1 MGEKARDFLKKNI
14 GYMVVGLVSAIYIAT
29 SVITMGKT
37 GKTIGEIMADG
48 AIVLFLGVFINR
60 IFDLQGMMN
69 GEREERV
76 QDTIRMHGEAVV
88 RISPYLDRLDGWC
101 DEKNA
106 EALKMQRTKI
116 LAGEGMRYDDY
127 FDERGGAKTF
137 VVNKD
142 RLKDKFLRGDEIKR
156 LRCFRKALRLKLTPL
171 TASGLTS
178 EGGKKQ
184 DPYYLGR
191 TKSQYERGA
200 TISDVITKVIIA
212 CLFGYYG
219 AELVQDFSYADLIWK
234 ALQIGIFFITGVIK
248 MYQSYMFVVDE
259 YRGRIVK
266 KIDNLQMFENYI
278 NSEKITEVEENGVEQ
293 QV

>member
-1 MGEKARDFLKKNI
+1 MGEKAREFLKKNI

-37 GKTIGEIMADG
+37 GKTFGEIVADG
-48 AIVLFLGVFINR
+48 AIVLFLGMFINR

-69 GEREERV
+69 GDREVRV
-76 QDTIRMHGEAVV
+76 QETIRLHGEAVV
-88 RISPYLDRLDGWC
+88 RISPYLDRLDKWC
-101 DEKNA
+101 EDKND

-116 LAGEGMRYDDY
+116 LASEGMRYDVY
-127 FDERGGAKTF
+127 FDEKGGAKPF
-137 VVNKD
+137 FVNKD
-142 RLKDKFLRGDEIKR
+142 RLKDKFLRADEIKR

-266 KIDNLQMFENYI
+266 KIDNLQKFENYI
-278 NSEKITEVEENGVEQ
+278 NSKKTTEVEENGVEQ
-293 QV
+293 

>member
-37 GKTIGEIMADG
+37 GKTFGEIMADG
-48 AIVLFLGVFINR
+48 AVVLFLGVFVNR

-69 GEREERV
+69 GDREERV
-76 QDTIRMHGEAVV
+76 QETIRLHGEAVV
-88 RISPYLDRLDGWC
+88 RVSPYLDRLDKWC
-101 DEKNA
+101 EEKNE

-116 LAGEGMRYDDY
+116 LASEGMRYDDY
-127 FDERGGAKTF
+127 FDEKGGAKLF

-234 ALQIGIFFITGVIK
+234 ALQIGIFFIAGVIK

>member
-37 GKTIGEIMADG
+37 GKTFGEIMADG
-48 AIVLFLGVFINR
+48 AVVLFLGVFVNR

-69 GEREERV
+69 GDREERV
-76 QDTIRMHGEAVV
+76 QETIRLHGEAVV
-88 RISPYLDRLDGWC
+88 RVSPYLDRLDKWC
-101 DEKNA
+101 EEKNE

-116 LAGEGMRYDDY
+116 LASEGMRYDDY
-127 FDERGGAKTF
+127 FDEKGGAKLF

-293 QV
+293 

>member
-14 GYMVVGLVSAIYIAT
+14 GYMIVGLLSAIYIAT

-37 GKTIGEIMADG
+37 GKTFGEIMADG
-48 AIVLFLGVFINR
+48 AVVLFLGVFINR

-88 RISPYLDRLDGWC
+88 RVSPYLDRLDGWC

-106 EALKMQRTKI
+106 KALKMQRTKI

-127 FDERGGAKTF
+127 FDDKGGAKTF

-142 RLKDKFLRGDEIKR
+142 RLKDKYLRGDEIKR
-156 LRCFRKALRLKLTPL
+156 LRCYRKALRLKLTPL

-200 TISDVITKVIIA
+200 TISDVVTKVIIA

-248 MYQSYMFVVDE
+248 MYQSYMFIVDE
-259 YRGRIVK
+259 YRGRIIK
-266 KIDNLQMFENYI
+266 KIDNLQKFENHI
-278 NSEKITEVEENGVEQ
+278 NSEKVTEVEENGVEQ
-293 QV
+293 

>member
-37 GKTIGEIMADG
+37 GKTFGESMADG
-48 AIVLFLGVFINR
+48 AVVLFLGVFVNR

-69 GEREERV
+69 GDREERV
-76 QDTIRMHGEAVV
+76 QETIRLHGEAVV
-88 RISPYLDRLDGWC
+88 RVSPYLDRLDKWC
-101 DEKNA
+101 EEKNE

-116 LAGEGMRYDDY
+116 LASEGMRYDDY
-127 FDERGGAKTF
+127 FDEKGGAKLF

>member
-1 MGEKARDFLKKNI
+1 MGEKAREFLKKNI

-37 GKTIGEIMADG
+37 GKTFGEIVADG
-48 AIVLFLGVFINR
+48 AIVLFLGMFINR

-69 GEREERV
+69 GDREVRV
-76 QDTIRMHGEAVV
+76 QETIRLHGEAVV
-88 RISPYLDRLDGWC
+88 RISPYLDRLDKWC
-101 DEKNA
+101 EDKND

-116 LAGEGMRYDDY
+116 LASEGMRYDVY
-127 FDERGGAKTF
+127 FDEKGGAKPF
-137 VVNKD
+137 FVNKD
-142 RLKDKFLRGDEIKR
+142 RLKDKFLRVDEIKR

-266 KIDNLQMFENYI
+266 KIDNLQKFENYI
-278 NSEKITEVEENGVEQ
+278 NFEKTTEVEENGVEQ
-293 QV
+293 

>member
-37 GKTIGEIMADG
+37 GKTFGEIMADG
-48 AIVLFLGVFINR
+48 AVVLFLGVFANR

-69 GEREERV
+69 GDREERV
-76 QDTIRMHGEAVV
+76 QETIRLHGEAVV
-88 RISPYLDRLDGWC
+88 RVSPYLDRLDKWC
-101 DEKNA
+101 EEKNE

-116 LAGEGMRYDDY
+116 LASEGMRYDDY
-127 FDERGGAKTF
+127 FDEKGGAKLF

-293 QV
+293 

>member
-14 GYMVVGLVSAIYIAT
+14 GYMIVGLVSAIYIAT

-69 GEREERV
+69 GEREERM

-142 RLKDKFLRGDEIKR
+142 RLKDKYLRGDEIKR
-156 LRCFRKALRLKLTPL
+156 LRCYRNALRLKLTPL

-200 TISDVITKVIIA
+200 TISDIVTKVIIA

-248 MYQSYMFVVDE
+248 MYQSYMFIVDE
-259 YRGRIVK
+259 YRGRIIK
-266 KIDNLQMFENYI
+266 KIDNLQKFENHI
-278 NSEKITEVEENGVEQ
+278 NSEKVTEVEENGVEQ
-293 QV
+293 

>member
-1 MGEKARDFLKKNI
+1 MVEKARDFLKKNI

-37 GKTIGEIMADG
+37 GKTFGEIMADG
-48 AIVLFLGVFINR
+48 AVVLFLGVFVNR

-69 GEREERV
+69 GDREERV
-76 QDTIRMHGEAVV
+76 QETIRLHGEAVV
-88 RISPYLDRLDGWC
+88 RVSPYLDRLDKWC
-101 DEKNA
+101 EEKNE

-116 LAGEGMRYDDY
+116 LASEGMRYDDY
-127 FDERGGAKTF
+127 FDEKGGAKLF

-293 QV
+293 

>member
-14 GYMVVGLVSAIYIAT
+14 GYMIVGLLSAIYIAT

-37 GKTIGEIMADG
+37 GKTIGEVMADG

-142 RLKDKFLRGDEIKR
+142 RLKDKYLRGDEIKR
-156 LRCFRKALRLKLTPL
+156 LRCYRRALRLKLTPL

-191 TKSQYERGA
+191 TKLQYERGA
-200 TISDVITKVIIA
+200 TISVIIKKVIIA

-248 MYQSYMFVVDE
+248 MYQSYMFIVDE
-259 YRGRIVK
+259 YRGRIIK
-266 KIDNLQMFENYI
+266 KIDNLQKFENHI
-278 NSEKITEVEENGVEQ
+278 NSEKVTEVEENGVEQ
-293 QV
+293 

>member
-14 GYMVVGLVSAIYIAT
+14 GYMVVGLLSAIYIAT

-142 RLKDKFLRGDEIKR
+142 RLKDKYLRGDEIKR
-156 LRCFRKALRLKLTPL
+156 LRCYRKALRLKLTPL

-200 TISDVITKVIIA
+200 TISDIVTKVIIA

-248 MYQSYMFVVDE
+248 MYQSYMFIVDE
-259 YRGRIVK
+259 YRGRIIK
-266 KIDNLQMFENYI
+266 KIDNLQKFENHI

>member
-37 GKTIGEIMADG
+37 GKTFGEIMADG
-48 AIVLFLGVFINR
+48 AVVLFLGVFVNR

-69 GEREERV
+69 GDREERV
-76 QDTIRMHGEAVV
+76 QETIRLHGEAVV
-88 RISPYLDRLDGWC
+88 RVSPYLDRLDKWC
-101 DEKNA
+101 EEKNE

-116 LAGEGMRYDDY
+116 LASEGMRYDDY
-127 FDERGGAKTF
+127 FDKKGGAKLF

>member
-14 GYMVVGLVSAIYIAT
+14 GYMIVGLLSAIYIAT

-37 GKTIGEIMADG
+37 GKTFGEIMADG
-48 AIVLFLGVFINR
+48 AIVLFIGVFINR

-127 FDERGGAKTF
+127 FDDKGGAKTF

-142 RLKDKFLRGDEIKR
+142 RLKDKYLRGDEIKR
-156 LRCFRKALRLKLTPL
+156 LRCYRKALRLKLTPL

-293 QV
+293 

>member
-37 GKTIGEIMADG
+37 GKTFGEIMADG
-48 AIVLFLGVFINR
+48 AIVLFLGVFVNR

-69 GEREERV
+69 GDREERV
-76 QDTIRMHGEAVV
+76 QETIRLHGEAVV
-88 RISPYLDRLDGWC
+88 RVSPYLDRLDKWC
-101 DEKNA
+101 EEKNE
-106 EALKMQRTKI
+106 EALKMQRTKV
-116 LAGEGMRYDDY
+116 LASEGMRYDDY
-127 FDERGGAKTF
+127 FDEKGGAKLF

>member
-37 GKTIGEIMADG
+37 GKTFGEIMADG
-48 AIVLFLGVFINR
+48 AVVLFLGVFVNR

-69 GEREERV
+69 GDREEMV
-76 QDTIRMHGEAVV
+76 QETIRLHGEAVV
-88 RISPYLDRLDGWC
+88 RVSPYLDRLDKWC
-101 DEKNA
+101 EEKNE

-116 LAGEGMRYDDY
+116 LASEGMRYDDY
-127 FDERGGAKTF
+127 FDEKGGAKLF

-293 QV
+293 

>member
-37 GKTIGEIMADG
+37 GKTFGEIMADG
-48 AIVLFLGVFINR
+48 AWVLVLGVFVNR

-69 GEREERV
+69 GDREERV
-76 QDTIRMHGEAVV
+76 QETIRLHGEAVV
-88 RISPYLDRLDGWC
+88 RVSPYLDRLDRWC
-101 DEKNA
+101 EEKNE

-116 LAGEGMRYDDY
+116 LASEGMRYDDY
-127 FDERGGAKTF
+127 FDEKGGAKTF

-142 RLKDKFLRGDEIKR
+142 RLKDKFIRGDEIKR
-156 LRCFRKALRLKLTPL
+156 LRGFRKALPLKLTPL

-234 ALQIGIFFITGVIK
+234 ALQIGIFFITGIIK

-278 NSEKITEVEENGVEQ
+278 NSEKITEVEKNGVEQ

>member
-1 MGEKARDFLKKNI
+1 MGEKVKDFFKKNF
-14 GYMVVGLVSAIYIAT
+14 GYVVVGLVSAIYIAT

-37 GKTIGEIMADG
+37 GKTFGEIMADG

-60 IFDLQGMMN
+60 VFDLQGMMN
-69 GEREERV
+69 GDREERV
-76 QDTIRMHGEAVV
+76 QETIRLHGEAVV
-88 RISPYLDRLDGWC
+88 RVSPYLDRLDKWC
-101 DEKNA
+101 EEKNR

-116 LAGEGMRYDDY
+116 LASEGLRYDDY
-127 FDERGGAKTF
+127 FDDKGGVKPY
-137 VVNKD
+137 VVDKEK
-142 RLKDKFLRGDEIKR
+142 LKDKYLRGDEIKR
-156 LRCFRKALRLKLTPL
+156 LRCFRRALRLKLTPL

-191 TKSQYERGA
+191 TKTQYERET
-200 TISDVITKVIIA
+200 TISDVVTKIIIA

-234 ALQIGIFFITGVIK
+234 VLQIGIFFIAGVIK

-259 YRGRIVK
+259 YRGRIIK
-266 KIDNLQMFENYI
+266 KIDNLQKFENYI
-278 NSEKITEVEENGVEQ
+278 HSEINTEVKEDGVEQ

>member
-14 GYMVVGLVSAIYIAT
+14 GYMIVGLLSAIYIAT

-37 GKTIGEIMADG
+37 GKTFGEIMADG
-48 AIVLFLGVFINR
+48 AIVLFIGVFINR

-142 RLKDKFLRGDEIKR
+142 RLKDKYLRGDEIKR
-156 LRCFRKALRLKLTPL
+156 LRCYRKALRLKLTPL

-200 TISDVITKVIIA
+200 TISDIVTKVIIA

-248 MYQSYMFVVDE
+248 MYQSYMFIVDE
-259 YRGRIVK
+259 YRGRIIK
-266 KIDNLQMFENYI
+266 KIDNLQKFENHI
-278 NSEKITEVEENGVEQ
+278 NSEKVTEVEENGVEQ
-293 QV
+293 

>member
-37 GKTIGEIMADG
+37 GKTFGEIMADG
-48 AIVLFLGVFINR
+48 AVVLFLGVFANR

-69 GEREERV
+69 GDREERV
-76 QDTIRMHGEAVV
+76 QETIRLHGEAVV
-88 RISPYLDRLDGWC
+88 RVSPYLDRLDKWC
-101 DEKNA
+101 EEKNE

-116 LAGEGMRYDDY
+116 LASEGMRYDDY
-127 FDERGGAKTF
+127 FDEKGGAKLF

-259 YRGRIVK
+259 YRGRIIK
-266 KIDNLQMFENYI
+266 KIDNLQKFENYI
-278 NSEKITEVEENGVEQ
+278 HSEINTEVKEDGVEQ

>member
-37 GKTIGEIMADG
+37 GKTFGEIMADG
-48 AIVLFLGVFINR
+48 AVVLFLGVFVNR

-69 GEREERV
+69 GDREERV
-76 QDTIRMHGEAVV
+76 QETIRLHGEAVV
-88 RISPYLDRLDGWC
+88 RVSPYLDHLDKWC
-101 DEKNA
+101 EEKNE
-106 EALKMQRTKI
+106 EALKIQRTKI
-116 LAGEGMRYDDY
+116 LASEGMRYDDY
-127 FDERGGAKTF
+127 FDEKGGAKPF

-142 RLKDKFLRGDEIKR
+142 RLKDKFLRSDEIKR

-266 KIDNLQMFENYI
+266 KIDNLQKFENYI

>member
-1 MGEKARDFLKKNI
+1 MGEKAREFLKKNI

-37 GKTIGEIMADG
+37 GKTFGEIVADG
-48 AIVLFLGVFINR
+48 AIVLFLGMFINR

-69 GEREERV
+69 GDREVRV
-76 QDTIRMHGEAVV
+76 QETIRLHGEAVV
-88 RISPYLDRLDGWC
+88 RISPYLDRLDKWC
-101 DEKNA
+101 EDKND

-116 LAGEGMRYDDY
+116 LASEGMRYDVY
-127 FDERGGAKTF
+127 FDEKGGAKPF
-137 VVNKD
+137 FVNKD
-142 RLKDKFLRGDEIKR
+142 RLKDKFLRVDEIKR

-266 KIDNLQMFENYI
+266 KIDNLQKFENYI
-278 NSEKITEVEENGVEQ
+278 NSKKTTEVEENGVEQ
-293 QV
+293 

>member
-37 GKTIGEIMADG
+37 GKTFGEIMADG
-48 AIVLFLGVFINR
+48 AVVLFLGVFANR

-69 GEREERV
+69 GDREERV
-76 QDTIRMHGEAVV
+76 QETIRLHGEAVV
-88 RISPYLDRLDGWC
+88 RVSPYLDRLDKWC
-101 DEKNA
+101 EEKNE

-116 LAGEGMRYDDY
+116 LASEGMRYDDY
-127 FDERGGAKTF
+127 FDEKGGAKLF

>member
-1 MGEKARDFLKKNI
+1 MGEKTRDFLKKNI
-14 GYMVVGLVSAIYIAT
+14 GYMIVGLLSAIYIAT

-37 GKTIGEIMADG
+37 GKTFGEIMADG
-48 AIVLFLGVFINR
+48 AIVLFIGVFINR

-69 GEREERV
+69 GEREGRV

-127 FDERGGAKTF
+127 FDEKGGAKTF

-200 TISDVITKVIIA
+200 TISDIVTKVIIA

-234 ALQIGIFFITGVIK
+234 ALQIGIFFIAGVIK
-248 MYQSYMFVVDE
+248 MYQSYMFIVDE
-259 YRGRIVK
+259 YRGRIIK
-266 KIDNLQMFENYI
+266 KIDNLQKFENHI
-278 NSEKITEVEENGVEQ
+278 NSEKVTEVEENGVEQ

>member
-1 MGEKARDFLKKNI
+1 MGEKAREFLKKNI

-37 GKTIGEIMADG
+37 GKTFGEIVADG
-48 AIVLFLGVFINR
+48 AIVLFLGMFINR

-69 GEREERV
+69 GDREVRV
-76 QDTIRMHGEAVV
+76 QETIRLHGEAVV
-88 RISPYLDRLDGWC
+88 RISPYLDRLDKWC
-101 DEKNA
+101 EDKND

-116 LAGEGMRYDDY
+116 LASEGMRYDVY
-127 FDERGGAKTF
+127 FDEKGGAKPF
-137 VVNKD
+137 IVNKD
-142 RLKDKFLRGDEIKR
+142 ILKDKFLRGDEIKR

-266 KIDNLQMFENYI
+266 KIDNLQKFENYI
-278 NSEKITEVEENGVEQ
+278 NFEKTTEVEENGVEK
-293 QV
+293 

>member
-14 GYMVVGLVSAIYIAT
+14 GYMIVGLLSAIYIAT

-37 GKTIGEIMADG
+37 GKTIGEIMAGG

-142 RLKDKFLRGDEIKR
+142 RLKDKYLRGDEIKR
-156 LRCFRKALRLKLTPL
+156 LRCYRKALRLKLTPL

-200 TISDVITKVIIA
+200 TISDIVSKVIIA

-248 MYQSYMFVVDE
+248 MYQSYMFIVDE
-259 YRGRIVK
+259 YRGRIIK
-266 KIDNLQMFENYI
+266 KIDNLQKFENHI
-278 NSEKITEVEENGVEQ
+278 NSEKVTEVEENGVEQ
-293 QV
+293 

>member
-14 GYMVVGLVSAIYIAT
+14 GYMVVGLLSAIYIAT

-142 RLKDKFLRGDEIKR
+142 RLKDKYLRGDEIKR
-156 LRCFRKALRLKLTPL
+156 LRCYRKALRLKLTPL

-200 TISDVITKVIIA
+200 TISDIVTKVIIA

-248 MYQSYMFVVDE
+248 MYQSYMFIVDE
-259 YRGRIVK
+259 YRGRIIK
-266 KIDNLQMFENYI
+266 KIDNLQKFENHI
-278 NSEKITEVEENGVEQ
+278 NSEKVTEVEENGVEQ
-293 QV
+293 

>member
-14 GYMVVGLVSAIYIAT
+14 GYMGVGLVSAIYIAT

-37 GKTIGEIMADG
+37 GKTFGEIMAVG
-48 AIVLFLGVFINR
+48 AVVLFLGVFVNR

-69 GEREERV
+69 GDREERV
-76 QDTIRMHGEAVV
+76 QETIRLHGEAVV
-88 RISPYLDRLDGWC
+88 RVSPYLDRLDKWC
-101 DEKNA
+101 EEKNE

-116 LAGEGMRYDDY
+116 LASEGMRYDDY
-127 FDERGGAKTF
+127 FDEKGGAKLF

-259 YRGRIVK
+259 YRGRIDK
-266 KIDNLQMFENYI
+266 KIDNLQKFENYI

>member
-37 GKTIGEIMADG
+37 GKTFGEIMADG
-48 AIVLFLGVFINR
+48 AVVLFLGVFVNR

-69 GEREERV
+69 GDREERV
-76 QDTIRMHGEAVV
+76 QETIRLHGEAVV
-88 RISPYLDRLDGWC
+88 RVSPYLDHLDKWC
-101 DEKNA
+101 EEKNE
-106 EALKMQRTKI
+106 EALKIQRTKI
-116 LAGEGMRYDDY
+116 LASEGMRYDDY
-127 FDERGGAKTF
+127 FDEKGGAKLF

>member
-1 MGEKARDFLKKNI
+1 MGEKAREFLKKNI

-37 GKTIGEIMADG
+37 GKTFGEIVADG
-48 AIVLFLGVFINR
+48 AIVLFLGMFINR

-69 GEREERV
+69 GDREVRV
-76 QDTIRMHGEAVV
+76 QETIRLHGEAVV
-88 RISPYLDRLDGWC
+88 RISPYLDRLDKWC
-101 DEKNA
+101 EDKND

-116 LAGEGMRYDDY
+116 LASEGMRYDVY
-127 FDERGGAKTF
+127 FDEKGGAKPF
-137 VVNKD
+137 FVNKD
-142 RLKDKFLRGDEIKR
+142 RLKDKFLRVDEIKR

-266 KIDNLQMFENYI
+266 KIDNLQKFENYI
-278 NSEKITEVEENGVEQ
+278 NFEKTTEVEENGVEK
-293 QV
+293 

>member
-37 GKTIGEIMADG
+37 GKTFGEIMADG
-48 AIVLFLGVFINR
+48 AVVLFLGVFVNR

-69 GEREERV
+69 GDREERV
-76 QDTIRMHGEAVV
+76 QETIRLHGEAVV
-88 RISPYLDRLDGWC
+88 RVSPYLDRLDKWC
-101 DEKNA
+101 EEKNE

-116 LAGEGMRYDDY
+116 LASEGMRYDDY
-127 FDERGGAKTF
+127 FDEKGGAKLF

-259 YRGRIVK
+259 YRGRIIK
-266 KIDNLQMFENYI
+266 KIDNLQKFENYI
-278 NSEKITEVEENGVEQ
+278 HSEINTEVKEDGVEQ
-293 QV
+293 

>member
-37 GKTIGEIMADG
+37 GKTFGEIMADG
-48 AIVLFLGVFINR
+48 AVVLFLGVFVNR

-69 GEREERV
+69 GDREKRV
-76 QDTIRMHGEAVV
+76 QETIRLHGEAVV
-88 RISPYLDRLDGWC
+88 RVSPYLDRLDKWC
-101 DEKNA
+101 EEKNE

-116 LAGEGMRYDDY
+116 LASEGMRYDDY
-127 FDERGGAKTF
+127 FDEKGGAKLF
-137 VVNKD
+137 FVNKD

-200 TISDVITKVIIA
+200 TISDAITKVIIA

-234 ALQIGIFFITGVIK
+234 ALQIGIFFIAGVIK

>member
-1 MGEKARDFLKKNI
+1 MQE
-14 GYMVVGLVSAIYIAT
+14 
-29 SVITMGKT
+29 
-37 GKTIGEIMADG
+37 
-48 AIVLFLGVFINR
+48 
-60 IFDLQGMMN
+60 
-69 GEREERV
+69 
-76 QDTIRMHGEAVV
+76 TIRLHGEAVV
-88 RISPYLDRLDGWC
+88 RVSPYLDRLDKWC
-101 DEKNA
+101 EEKNR

-116 LAGEGMRYDDY
+116 LASEGMRYDDY
-127 FDERGGAKTF
+127 FDEKGGAKLF

>member
-1 MGEKARDFLKKNI
+1 MGEKAREFLKKNI

-37 GKTIGEIMADG
+37 GKTFGEIVADG
-48 AIVLFLGVFINR
+48 AIVLFLGMFINR

-69 GEREERV
+69 GDREVRV
-76 QDTIRMHGEAVV
+76 QETIRLHGEAVV
-88 RISPYLDRLDGWC
+88 RISPYLDRLDKWC
-101 DEKNA
+101 EDKND

-116 LAGEGMRYDDY
+116 LASEGMRYDVY
-127 FDERGGAKTF
+127 FDEKGGAKPF
-137 VVNKD
+137 FVNKD
-142 RLKDKFLRGDEIKR
+142 RLKDKFLRVDEIKR

-191 TKSQYERGA
+191 TKSQYERGT

-266 KIDNLQMFENYI
+266 KIDNLQKFENYI
-278 NSEKITEVEENGVEQ
+278 NFEKTTEVEENGVEK
-293 QV
+293 

>member
-14 GYMVVGLVSAIYIAT
+14 GYMIVGLLSAIYIAT

-88 RISPYLDRLDGWC
+88 RVSPYLDRLDKWC
-101 DEKNA
+101 EEKNE

-142 RLKDKFLRGDEIKR
+142 RLKDKFLRSDEIKR

-293 QV
+293 

>member
-1 MGEKARDFLKKNI
+1 MGEKAREFLKKNI

-37 GKTIGEIMADG
+37 GKTFGEIVADG
-48 AIVLFLGVFINR
+48 AIVLFLGMFINR

-69 GEREERV
+69 GDREVRV
-76 QDTIRMHGEAVV
+76 QETIRLHGEAVV
-88 RISPYLDRLDGWC
+88 RISPYLDRLDKWC
-101 DEKNA
+101 EDKND

-116 LAGEGMRYDDY
+116 LASKGMRYDVY
-127 FDERGGAKTF
+127 FDEKGGAKPF
-137 VVNKD
+137 FVNKD
-142 RLKDKFLRGDEIKR
+142 RLKDKFLRVDEIKR

-266 KIDNLQMFENYI
+266 KIDNLQKFENYI
-278 NSEKITEVEENGVEQ
+278 NSKKTTEVEENGVEK
-293 QV
+293 

>member
-14 GYMVVGLVSAIYIAT
+14 GYMIVGLVSAIYIAT

-142 RLKDKFLRGDEIKR
+142 RLKDKYLRGDEIKR
-156 LRCFRKALRLKLTPL
+156 LRCYRKALRLKLTPL

-200 TISDVITKVIIA
+200 TISDIVTKVIIA

-248 MYQSYMFVVDE
+248 MYQSYMFIVDE
-259 YRGRIVK
+259 YRGRIIK
-266 KIDNLQMFENYI
+266 KIDNLQKFENHI
-278 NSEKITEVEENGVEQ
+278 NSEKVTEVEENGVEQ
-293 QV
+293 